1 VNKLQNKIGYY
12 IMIKKT
18 FLTFGGP
25 NSNYHSAVNRICTQA
40 SELNIFDNI
49 VGITDQYLKND
60 TEFYNKHGRFLEENP
75 KGYGYWLWKSY
86 LIKKQLEKMNEHDI
100 LLYVDSGC
108 VLNINGKKRLHE
120 YFDMVQHSEYGIVSF
135 QMTHVEK
142 KWTKM
147 DIFNYLDAHEY
158 LETGQL
164 VGGIFMIRK
173 CEHSVH
179 LVNTWYETCHLYDLI
194 NDSPSNSSNHPD
206 FIENRHDQ
214 SVWSIIRKKYGTT
227 IINDETY
234 FENWDD
240 GYHYPILAMRQR
252 C

>member
-1 VNKLQNKIGYY
+1 
-12 IMIKKT
+12 MIKKT

-25 NSNYHSAVNRICTQA
+25 SSNYHNAVHRICTQA
-40 SELNIFDNI
+40 REFNVFDNI
-49 VGITDQYLKND
+49 VGLTEQYLKDD
-60 TEFYNKHGRFLEENP
+60 TEFYNKHGNFLEENSR
-75 KGYGYWLWKSY
+75 GYGYWLWKSY
-86 LIKKQLEKMNEHDI
+86 LVKKQLEKMNENDI
-100 LLYVDSGC
+100 LVYADSGC
-108 VLNINGKKRLHE
+108 VLNINGKKRLYE
-120 YFDMVQHSEYGIVSF
+120 YFDMVQHSEYGMLSF

-147 DIFNYLDAHEY
+147 DIFKHFDAHEY
-158 LETGQL
+158 LEMGQL
-164 VGGIFMIRK
+164 IATSFVIRK

-179 LVNTWYETCHLYDLI
+179 LVNKWYETCHLYDLI
-194 NDSPSNSSNHPD
+194 NDSPSNSTNHPD

-240 GYHYPILAMRQR
+240 GCDYPIWAMRRR